1 MLALCWG
8 GEDVVDLAKELN
20 RLAELDGFEQIECR
34 GGSMDGSKLEPD
46 DLKKVA
52 KWPTRTEQLSS
63 LSGQMLS
70 AGATLSGQL
79 LGGGSSLASQ
89 IKSRMEELEKSGDEV
104 TAA

>member
-1 MLALCWG
+1 
-8 GEDVVDLAKELN
+8 
-20 RLAELDGFEQIECR
+20 
-34 GGSMDGSKLEPD
+34 MDGSKLDPD

-52 KWPTRTEQLSS
+52 KWPTRTEQLSI

-79 LGGGSSLASQ
+79 LGGGSSLAGQ
-89 IKSRMEELEKSGDEV
+89 IKSRTEELEKAGDEA

>member
-1 MLALCWG
+1 
-8 GEDVVDLAKELN
+8 
-20 RLAELDGFEQIECR
+20 
-34 GGSMDGSKLEPD
+34 
-46 DLKKVA
+46 
-52 KWPTRTEQLSS
+52 
-63 LSGQMLS
+63 MLS